1 METLVLEKTAYEIER
16 NKPMPSRKHSKAQ
29 ARLILQIGKSYEQK
43 YEVYSELTLRLPQA
57 PQDFVPDLCLY
68 AVGTLPNTGEDD
80 VQVTIPPLCAIEISS
95 ATQNFYEIIQKV
107 NAYFA
112 YQVQTVWLVLP
123 EMQNISVYTAP
134 NEYEI
139 YKSNQTLQDHKLGIA
154 LDLKEVF
161 K

>member
-1 METLVLEKTAYEIER
+1 METLVLEKTAYELER
-16 NKPMPSRKHSKAQ
+16 NKPMPSRKHSKVQ
-29 ARLILQIGKSYEQK
+29 ARLILQIGKSYEQT
-43 YEVYSELTLRLPQA
+43 YEIYSELTLRLPQA

-68 AVGTLPNTGEDD
+68 AVGALPNIGEDD
-80 VQVTIPPLCAIEISS
+80 VQVTVPPLCAIEIISP
-95 ATQNFYEIIQKV
+95 TQSLNELIQKV

-139 YKSNQTLQDHKLGIA
+139 YKINQTLQDHKLGIT
-154 LDLKEVF
+154 LDLQQVF